1 MSLLRRWT
9 ATWGRVFS
17 LKMKSEESSLAFGE
31 EAAEEEGGVLDNEF
45 QKNLIIVVFLVGHA
59 VEHLVR
65 EGYLI
70 SDQPWRKI
78 KGEEKKSSIE
88 QM

>member
-1 MSLLRRWT
+1 
-9 ATWGRVFS
+9 
-17 LKMKSEESSLAFGE
+17 MKSEESFLAFGE
-31 EAAEEEGGVLDNEF
+31 EAAEEEGGVLDNKF

-70 SDQPWRKI
+70 SDQPERNI
-78 KGEEKKSSIE
+78 KGEEKKPQWSSIE